1 MKTVKIFSIAVAA
14 SAAIISCTKNDFPGT
29 GDGSVDTGK
38 TATLRVSQLSYTGSN
53 TVLEGENTIDNMQA
67 CLFVDG
73 VMTRVYDNLSKGESG
88 YNLQI
93 DSHNGTLY
101 MIANMA
107 GRLDLNSLLESATTE
122 TDWLKTAVDYG
133 VDGRP
138 VNFFTGTV
146 DLNSPDTYS
155 FDVKMKRGVARF
167 DLKVDSSAQEISVK
181 NVEITNVARKGYLIT
196 PSTGVASPDAVSYE
210 NEEITFVEPVTAE
223 KAGFLYVY
231 EQTNNDMQVNVT
243 VEIAGQEK
251 VLSKKLSG
259 DISRNNVYTVT
270 VRKNDI
276 DIYVN
281 VNIEDWENG
290 SDTEIEA

>member
-1 MKTVKIFSIAVAA
+1 MKTVKFLAIAMAA
-14 SAAIISCTKNDFPGT
+14 SAAIISCTKNDIPGT
-29 GDGSVDTGK
+29 GSGNVDSGK
-38 TATLRVSQLSYTGSN
+38 TATFRVSQLSYTGSN

-67 CLFVDG
+67 CIFVDG
-73 VMTRVYDNLSKGESG
+73 VMSKVYDNLSKGAAG
-88 YNLQI
+88 YSLQI
-93 DSHNGTLY
+93 DSYNGTLY

-107 GRLDLNSLLESATTE
+107 GKLDLNSLLESGMTE
-122 TDWLKTAVDYG
+122 TDWLTTAVDYG
-133 VDGRP
+133 VDGKP
-138 VNFFTGTV
+138 VNFFTGKA
-146 DLNSPDTYS
+146 DLNSPDTHT

-167 DLKVDSSAQEISVK
+167 DLNVDSPSQEISVK
-181 NVEITNVARKGYLIT
+181 KVEITNVAKKGYLIT
-196 PSTGVASPDAVSYE
+196 PSTGVASPDAVSYG
-210 NEEITFVEPVTAE
+210 NEETIFDVPVTAE
-223 KAGFLYVY
+223 AAGFLYVY
-231 EQTNNDMQVNVT
+231 EQANNDMQVNVT

-251 VLSKKLSG
+251 VLSKKISG